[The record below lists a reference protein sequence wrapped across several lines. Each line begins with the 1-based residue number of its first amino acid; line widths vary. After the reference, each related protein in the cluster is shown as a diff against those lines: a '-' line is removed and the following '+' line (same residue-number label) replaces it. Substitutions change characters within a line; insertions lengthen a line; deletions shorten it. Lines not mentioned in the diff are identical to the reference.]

1 MYNKIFK
8 KIEEYKNICIFRH
21 VRPDGDAT
29 FAQFALASF
38 IKDNFK
44 NKNVKICGND
54 EYDLLP
60 YSYIPKTS
68 YISNSLVF
76 VLDTSNSN
84 RIDGLD
90 ALKGDYI
97 IKIDHHPSNDNYG
110 NINISNP
117 LACSTCEV
125 LASIFYSNKKYI
137 VSNKTATYL
146 YSGIL
151 TDSNCFTT
159 SNTTSDSLYYASRL
173 TKDGKFDIS
182 SLNNYLFSKSINEFN
197 SVTNFR
203 KNLIINKSVGYV
215 ILDTDKLN
223 SQHMSKDE
231 AKNSVDEFK
240 YINGLKIWAVFA
252 EDRKNKLY
260 DGSIRS
266 KSLYVINDICSKY
279 NGGGHKNACGVK
291 GLTLKQVKALIK
303 DLSKIV

>member
-1 MYNKIFK
+1 MYKKLFNKIQ
-8 KIEEYKNICIFRH
+8 EYKNICIFRH

-29 FAQFALASF
+29 FSQFALETF

-60 YSYIPKTS
+60 YSFMPS
-68 YISNSLVF
+68 DEFISKSLVI
-76 VLDTSNSN
+76 VLDTSNSS
-84 RIDGLD
+84 RIDGD

-97 IKIDHHPSNDNYG
+97 IKIDHHPSDEIYG

-125 LASIFYSNKKYI
+125 LANIFYSNSKYI
-137 VSNKTATYL
+137 VSKKTATYL

-159 SNTTSDSLYYASRL
+159 SNTISDTLYYASKL
-173 TKDGKFDIS
+173 TKDGNFDIS
-182 SLNNYLFSKSINEFN
+182 SLNNYLFSKSIKEFN
-197 SVTNFR
+197 AVTKFR
-203 KNLIINKSVGYV
+203 NKLIIKDSVGYV
-215 ILDTDKLN
+215 VLDKKSLKSLN
-223 SQHMSKDE
+223 MSKDE
-231 AKNSVDEFK
+231 AKNSIDEFK
-240 YINGLKIWAVFA
+240 HINGLKIWAVFA
-252 EDRKNKLY
+252 EDSKTNLY

-266 KSLYVINDICSKY
+266 KSIYVINDICSKY

-291 GLTLKQVKALIK
+291 NLSLNQVKSLIN
-303 DLSKIV
+303 DLSKFD